1 LALEEFT
8 LQEKRKQRKLLKRR
22 RMRREFVTTW
32 IPLVLSIPLA
42 LMVLFDIGGIVRD
55 VLGMLFVL
63 FCPGHLL
70 ILALFPAY
78 EDLDSI
84 ERISFS
90 FGLSI
95 IVALLLGLILPFLSW
110 GIGFQPIL
118 LAVSY
123 FVMIMTAVAVYR
135 RSRLPYVNRFFID
148 LDIELPDWGAMSGK
162 QRTLS
167 LGLAAATILTIGSI
181 AYMAA
186 RPETGEKFT
195 EFYVLS
201 PNGYPS
207 PLAVGE
213 KCEVKFGIVNH
224 EYRTVTYN
232 VEVRANGFW
241 KNSAGP
247 FEVKQGKQ
255 MEAPISFTISQPYD
269 NIKMEFLLFKDGE
282 SEPYHT
288 FDLPVKV
295 Q

>member
-1 LALEEFT
+1 
-8 LQEKRKQRKLLKRR
+8 
-22 RMRREFVTTW
+22 MRREFVTTW

-42 LMVLFDIGGIVRD
+42 LMAFFDIGGIVRD
-55 VLGMLFVL
+55 VPGLLFVL
-63 FCPGHLL
+63 FCPGYLL
-70 ILALFPAY
+70 ILAIYPAY

-95 IVALLLGLILPFLSW
+95 ILALLLGLILPFLSW

-123 FVMIMTAVAVYR
+123 FVMIMTAAAVYR

-148 LDIELPDWGAMSGK
+148 LDIELPNRGAMSGK
-162 QRTLS
+162 QRTIS
-167 LGLAAATILTIGSI
+167 LGLVAATILTISSI

-186 RPETGEKFT
+186 KPETGEKFT
-195 EFYVLS
+195 EFYIVS
-201 PNGYPS
+201 PDGYPNA
-207 PLAVGE
+207 LTVGE
-213 KCEVKFGIVNH
+213 IYEVKFGIVNH

-232 VEVRANGFW
+232 VEVWANGYK

-247 FEVKQGKQ
+247 FELKQGKQ
-255 MEAPISFTISQPYD
+255 LESPIGFTIYQPFD
-269 NIKMEFLLFKDGE
+269 SIKMQFLLFKDGE

>member
-1 LALEEFT
+1 
-8 LQEKRKQRKLLKRR
+8 
-22 RMRREFVTTW
+22 MRREFVTTW

-42 LMVLFDIGGIVRD
+42 LMVLFDFGGIGRN
-55 VLGMLFVL
+55 VLGLPFVL
-63 FCPGHLL
+63 FCPGYLL
-70 ILALFPAY
+70 ILAIYPAY

-95 IVALLLGLILPFLSW
+95 IISLLLGLILPFLSW
-110 GIGFQPIL
+110 GINFYPII

-123 FVMIMTAVAVYR
+123 FVMVITPVAAYR
-135 RSRLPYVNRFFID
+135 RNSLPYANRFFID
-148 LDIELPDWGAMSGK
+148 LDIELPDWSAMSGK
-162 QRTLS
+162 RRILS

-181 AYMAA
+181 AYMTAK
-186 RPETGEKFT
+186 PESGEKFT

-232 VEVRANGFW
+232 VEVRANGYW

-247 FEVKQGKQ
+247 FELKQGKQ
-255 MEAPISFTISQPYD
+255 LDAPISFTLYQPYD

-282 SEPYHT
+282 SEPYHV

-295 Q
+295 K

>member
-1 LALEEFT
+1 
-8 LQEKRKQRKLLKRR
+8 
-22 RMRREFVTTW
+22 MRREFVTTW

-42 LMVLFDIGGIVRD
+42 LMVFFDFGGIVRN
-55 VLGMLFVL
+55 VLGLPFVL
-63 FCPGHLL
+63 LCPGYLL
-70 ILALFPAY
+70 SLALFPAY

-95 IVALLLGLILPFLSW
+95 IMALLLGLILPFLSW
-110 GIGFQPIL
+110 GIGLYPII

-123 FVMIMTAVAVYR
+123 IAMILTAVAVYR
-135 RSRLPYVNRFFID
+135 RSRLAYVNRFFID
-148 LDIELPDWGAMSGK
+148 LDIVLPDWGAMSGK
-162 QRTLS
+162 QRILS
-167 LGLAAATILTIGSI
+167 LGLAAATILTISSI

-186 RPETGEKFT
+186 KPESGEKFT

-201 PNGYPS
+201 PDGYPS
-207 PLAVGE
+207 ALTVGQ
-213 KCEVKFGIVNH
+213 KNEVTFGIVNH
-224 EYRTVTYN
+224 EYRTVTYT
-232 VEVRANGFW
+232 VEVRANGFI

-247 FEVKQGKQ
+247 FELKLGKK
-255 MEAPISFTISQPYD
+255 MESPIAFTIYQPYE

-282 SEPYHT
+282 NEPYRT

>member
-1 LALEEFT
+1 M
-8 LQEKRKQRKLLKRR
+8 QEKRKQRELLRRR

-42 LMVLFDIGGIVRD
+42 LMALFDIGGMVRD
-55 VLGMLFVL
+55 VIGMMFVL
-63 FCPGHLL
+63 FCPGHLV
-70 ILALFPAY
+70 ILALFPSY
-78 EDLDSI
+78 EDLDTI
-84 ERISFS
+84 ERLSFS

-110 GIGFQPIL
+110 GISFQPIL

-123 FVMIMTAVAVYR
+123 FVMIMTAVAVFR

-148 LDIELPDWGAMSGK
+148 LDIELPDLGAMSRK
-162 QRTLS
+162 QRILS
-167 LGLAAATILTIGSI
+167 LGLVAATILTIGSI
-181 AYMAA
+181 AYMAT

-201 PNGYPS
+201 PRDYPS
-207 PLAVGE
+207 ALTVGQ
-213 KCEVKFGIVNH
+213 KNEVTFVIVNH

-232 VEVRANGFW
+232 VELWANGF
-241 KNSAGP
+241 KKDSAGP

-255 MEAPISFTISQPYD
+255 LESPIGFTIYQPYD
-269 NIKMEFLLFKDGE
+269 HIKMEFLLFKDGE